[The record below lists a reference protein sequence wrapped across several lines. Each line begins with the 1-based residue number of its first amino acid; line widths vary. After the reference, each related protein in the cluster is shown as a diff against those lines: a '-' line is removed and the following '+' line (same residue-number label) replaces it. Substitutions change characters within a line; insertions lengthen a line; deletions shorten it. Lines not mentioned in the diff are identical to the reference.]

1 MNKYMLILFEDA
13 KGYEGMSAEDY
24 QKEIE
29 MHMKWMEELG
39 AHFDTGN
46 ALEGEAKTIKGAS
59 KIVSDG
65 PYIEAKEMVGGFYMI
80 NANSLDEAT
89 ELAKGCPV
97 PQLGGSIEVRPVMD
111 IE

>member
-1 MNKYMLILFEDA
+1 MNKYMLILFEDS
-13 KGYEGMSAEDY
+13 KGYEGMSPEDY

-39 AHFDTGN
+39 DHYDSGEP
-46 ALEGEAKTIKGAS
+46 LEHDAKTIKGTEMV
-59 KIVSDG
+59 VSDG

-80 NANSLDEAT
+80 HAESLEQAT

-97 PQLGGSIEVRPVMD
+97 LRLGGTIEVRQVMV